1 MGNVI
6 YLDRAARAKQETK
19 AMATQLRRI
28 KQRQSIGDPAVPAND
43 NEDFPLL
50 AVLRRDKLHGFSE
63 LVMRYR
69 RLVAIAE
76 AEPLKGQDY
85 GYDAGLHAAQ
95 ESKRLKGVEDVEAAA
110 ARNWEGG
117 VKGGEI
123 EYSGKLR
130 RSKGAY
136 ALPAMRKVNVKVD
149 AYFENDDGTVP
160 IPKTGKTPSLS
171 LKFTDDLLLEKIDT
185 RPILAYLR
193 SRLGPLIEP
202 FEDAVLG
209 GQTLAEIGEKD
220 GFKHKQATA
229 AGRSLVFRG
238 LAAVQGAMD
247 DLELH
252 PLAYR
257 NIWNIAQ
264 PA

>member
-6 YLDRAARAKQETK
+6 YLDRAARAKQEAK
-19 AMATQLRRI
+19 AVATQLRRI

-50 AVLRRDKLHGFSE
+50 AALRRDKLHGFIE
-63 LVMRYR
+63 LVMQYR

-85 GYDAGLHAAQ
+85 GYDAGLYAAQ
-95 ESKRLKGVEDVEAAA
+95 ESKRLKGVEEVEVAAV
-110 ARNWEGG
+110 RNWEGG

-130 RSKGAY
+130 RGKGAY
-136 ALPAMRKVNVKVD
+136 ALPATRKVNVKVD
-149 AYFENDDGTVP
+149 AYFENDDGKVP

-193 SRLGPLIEP
+193 SMLGPLIDP

-209 GQTLAEIGEKD
+209 GQTLTKIGEKE
-220 GFKHKQATA
+220 GAKGVQAPA
-229 AGRSLVFRG
+229 VGRALVLRG
-238 LAAVQGAMD
+238 LSAVQGAMD
-247 DLELH
+247 DLALH
-252 PLAYR
+252 PEAHS
-257 NIWNIAQ
+257 NIWELADV
-264 PA
+264 A

>member
-6 YLDRAARAKQETK
+6 YLDRAARAKQEAK
-19 AMATQLRRI
+19 AMAAQLRRI

-50 AVLRRDKLHGFSE
+50 AVLRRDKLHGYIE
-63 LVMRYR
+63 LVMQYR

-95 ESKRLKGVEDVEAAA
+95 ESKRLKGTEEVDAAA
-110 ARNWEGG
+110 ERNWEGG

-185 RPILAYLR
+185 RPILSYLR
-193 SRLGPLIEP
+193 SRLGPLVEP

-209 GQTLAEIGEKD
+209 GQTLTKIGENEGAK
-220 GFKHKQATA
+220 GVQAPA
-229 AGRSLVFRG
+229 VGRALVLRA
-238 LAAVQGAMD
+238 LSAVQGAMD

-257 NIWNIAQ
+257 NIWEFRDVA
-264 PA
+264 